1 MSTARHVRKRPDD
14 LRREY
19 DFSTLG
25 RGVRGKY
32 YRRATSGTN
41 LVLIDPDLARSFP
54 TDRAVNDA
62 LRLLVE
68 VASSTPPAK
77 RRSRRRA
84 V

>member
-1 MSTARHVRKRPDD
+1 MTTARRVKRRPDD
-14 LRREY
+14 LREEY
-19 DFSTLG
+19 DFSALG

-41 LVLIDPDLARSFP
+41 LVLIDPDLAKKFP
-54 TDRAVNDA
+54 TDKAVNDA
-62 LRLLVE
+62 LRLLANAAS
-68 VASSTPPAK
+68 ASSASK